1 MNKQNKNRLIETKNK
16 LMVGVCVEGWV
27 KRMKGNR
34 VNNSVLTA
42 Q

>member
-16 LMVGVCVEGWV
+16 LMVGVSVEGWV

-34 VNNSVLTA
+34 VNNSVRTA